1 MKKYRQMYTCFLGM
15 AIWEPCNYVSNLAY
29 DRLVVEICNQKD
41 WTLGEVDVKRIAE
54 AFAIGIGPF
63 RKYL

>member
-1 MKKYRQMYTCFLGM
+1 M

-41 WTLGEVDVKRIAE
+41 WTLGEVDIKRIAE
-54 AFAIGIGPF
+54 AFAIGMGLF
-63 RKYL
+63 CKHLC